1 MSVKKEMV
9 LYYCPEKDSQKG
21 NDSRIARLKAVLV
34 RMGIRIKN
42 ITPDQAGQTVGY
54 LAGIEGFEEQPSAE
68 YPLVEDEILV
78 MKNFSS
84 RKIDELLMNLRRSGV
99 SKIALKAVITDTNS
113 KWSFYELY
121 QELKKEHET
130 MSGREEES

>member
-42 ITPDQAGQTVGY
+42 ITPEQTGQTIGY
-54 LAGIEGFEEQPSAE
+54 LADIEGFEEQSSGE
-68 YPLVEDEILV
+68 YPIVEEEVLV

-130 MSGREEES
+130 MSGKEES

>member
-21 NDSRIARLKAVLV
+21 NDTRIARLKAVLI

-42 ITPDQAGQTVGY
+42 ISADQTDQMIGY
-54 LAGIEGFEEQPSAE
+54 LAGLDGFGEQPVGGC
-68 YPLVEDEILV
+68 PVVEDEVLI

-84 RKIDELLMNLRRSGV
+84 SRIDELLMNLKRSGV

-130 MSGREEES
+130 MSGKEES

>member
-1 MSVKKEMV
+1 MAVKKEMV

-42 ITPDQAGQTVGY
+42 ITPDQTGQTIGY
-54 LAGIEGFEEQPSAE
+54 LAGIEGFEEQTSVE
-68 YPLVEDEILV
+68 YPVVEEEVLV

-130 MSGREEES
+130 MSGKEES

>member
-1 MSVKKEMV
+1 MSIKKEMV
-9 LYYCPEKDSQKG
+9 LYYSPEKDSQKG
-21 NDSRIARLKAVLV
+21 NDTRIARLKAVLV

-42 ITPDQAGQTVGY
+42 ISPDQTDQTIGC
-54 LAGIEGFEEQPSAE
+54 LAGLDGFREQSSGECPVVEEE
-68 YPLVEDEILV
+68 VLI

-84 RKIDELLMNLRRSGV
+84 RRIDELLMNLKRSGV

-130 MSGREEES
+130 MSGKEES

>member
-1 MSVKKEMV
+1 MSVKKETV

-21 NDSRIARLKAVLV
+21 NDTRINRIKAVLV

-42 ITPDQAGQTVGY
+42 ISPDQTDQTIGY
-54 LAGIEGFEEQPSAE
+54 LAGLDGFGEQPAE
-68 YPLVEDEILV
+68 ECPVVEEEVLI

-84 RKIDELLMNLRRSGV
+84 RRIDELLMNLKRSGV

-130 MSGREEES
+130 MSGKEES

>member
-1 MSVKKEMV
+1 MTGKKEMV

-21 NDSRIARLKAVLV
+21 NNTRIAMLKSVLV

-42 ITPDQAGQTVGY
+42 ITPDQTGQTIGY
-54 LAGIEGFEEQPSAE
+54 LAGIEGFGELPVSECPEVEE
-68 YPLVEDEILV
+68 EILV
-78 MKNFSS
+78 MKNFSN
-84 RKIDELLMNLRRSGV
+84 RRIDELLIGLKRSGV

-113 KWSFYELY
+113 KWNFYDLY

-130 MSGREEES
+130 MSGKEES

>member
-9 LYYCPEKDSQKG
+9 LYFCPEKDSQKG
-21 NDSRIARLKAVLV
+21 NDTRTARLKAVLV

-42 ITPDQAGQTVGY
+42 ISPDQTDQTIGY
-54 LAGIEGFEEQPSAE
+54 LAGLDGFGEQTAGECPVVEEE
-68 YPLVEDEILV
+68 VLI

-84 RKIDELLMNLRRSGV
+84 RRIDELLMNLKRSGV

-130 MSGREEES
+130 MSGKEES

>member
-42 ITPDQAGQTVGY
+42 ITPDQTGQTIGY
-54 LAGIEGFEEQPSAE
+54 LAGIEGFEEQTSAE
-68 YPLVEDEILV
+68 YPMVEEEILV

-84 RKIDELLMNLRRSGV
+84 RKIDELLMNLRRSGI

-130 MSGREEES
+130 MSVNEES

>member
-1 MSVKKEMV
+1 MSAKKEMV

-21 NDSRIARLKAVLV
+21 NDTRIARLKAVLV

-42 ITPDQAGQTVGY
+42 ISPDQTDQTIGW
-54 LAGIEGFEEQPSAE
+54 LAGLDGFEEQPAE
-68 YPLVEDEILV
+68 ECPVVEEEVLI

-84 RKIDELLMNLRRSGV
+84 RRIDELLMNLKRSGV

-121 QELKKEHET
+121 QELKKEYET
-130 MSGREEES
+130 MSGKEES

>member
-9 LYYCPEKDSQKG
+9 LYFCPEKDSQKG
-21 NDSRIARLKAVLV
+21 NDTRTARLKAVLV

-42 ITPDQAGQTVGY
+42 ISSDQTDQTIGY
-54 LAGIEGFEEQPSAE
+54 LAGLDGFGEQTAGECPVVEEE
-68 YPLVEDEILV
+68 VLI

-84 RKIDELLMNLRRSGV
+84 RRIDELLMNLKRSGV

-130 MSGREEES
+130 MSGKEES

>member
-42 ITPDQAGQTVGY
+42 ITPDQTGQTIGY
-54 LAGIEGFEEQPSAE
+54 LAGIEGFEEQPSGE
-68 YPLVEDEILV
+68 YPMVEEEILV

-113 KWSFYELY
+113 KWNFYELY

-130 MSGREEES
+130 MSGKEES

>member
-1 MSVKKEMV
+1 MSVKKETV

-21 NDSRIARLKAVLV
+21 NDTRIARLKAVLV

-42 ITPDQAGQTVGY
+42 IFPDQTDQTIGY
-54 LAGIEGFEEQPSAE
+54 LAGLDGFGEQPAE
-68 YPLVEDEILV
+68 ECPVVEEEVLI

-84 RKIDELLMNLRRSGV
+84 RRIDELLMNLKRSGV

-121 QELKKEHET
+121 QELKKEYET
-130 MSGREEES
+130 MSGKEES

>member
-1 MSVKKEMV
+1 MTVKKETV
-9 LYYCPEKDSQKG
+9 LYYSPEKDSQKG
-21 NDSRIARLKAVLV
+21 NDTRIARLKGVLV

-42 ITPDQAGQTVGY
+42 ISSDQTDQTIGY
-54 LAGIEGFEEQPSAE
+54 LAGLDGFGEHPAGGCPVVEEE
-68 YPLVEDEILV
+68 VLI
-78 MKNFSS
+78 MKNFTSS
-84 RKIDELLMNLRRSGV
+84 RIDELLMNLKRSGV

-130 MSGREEES
+130 MSGKEES

>member
-21 NDSRIARLKAVLV
+21 NDTRIARLKAVLV

-42 ITPDQAGQTVGY
+42 ISPDQTDQKIGW
-54 LAGIEGFEEQPSAE
+54 LAGLDGFGEQPAQE
-68 YPLVEDEILV
+68 CPVVEEEVLI

-84 RKIDELLMNLRRSGV
+84 RRIDELLMNLKRSGV

-130 MSGREEES
+130 MSGKEES

>member
-1 MSVKKEMV
+1 MTGKKEMV

-21 NDSRIARLKAVLV
+21 NNTRIAMLKSVLV

-42 ITPDQAGQTVGY
+42 ITPDQTGQTIGY
-54 LAGIEGFEEQPSAE
+54 LAGIAGFGELPVSECPEVEE
-68 YPLVEDEILV
+68 EILV
-78 MKNFSS
+78 MKNFSN
-84 RKIDELLMNLRRSGV
+84 RRIDELLIGLKRSGV

-113 KWSFYELY
+113 KWKFYDLY

-130 MSGREEES
+130 MSGKEES